1 MSKLEEQLYKY
12 AEDAA
17 GQLVPDEMDVPHH
30 QFSDGFYGKVR
41 KLTDPAEYKKCRR
54 RRLRCR
60 GMKIAAACIVICLV
74 AVPAAFPA
82 AGSFYE
88 RIFRMIRIAVGPDE
102 EEGLR
107 EAEFGYLPDGMEILG
122 VSGNG
127 EAGYYLYQAG
137 DPEQEQVI
145 FQVFQRTVAEGEK
158 EITVEAE
165 GATEK
170 IETDGGIYYVTRE
183 NGSVSIAWDL
193 EENFFVI
200 SGDLDQEEL
209 LRVAEGI
216 SLE

>member
-17 GQLVPDEMDVPHH
+17 GRIVPDETEIPHH

-41 KLTDPAEYKKCRR
+41 KLTDPAEYKRCRKQ
-54 RRLRCR
+54 RLRRCIR
-60 GMKIAAACIVICLV
+60 IAAACMVICLV

-88 RIFRMIRIAVGPDE
+88 RIFQMIRIAVKPDE
-102 EEGLR
+102 GEELQ

-122 VSGNG
+122 ISGN
-127 EAGYYLYQAG
+127 EENGYYLYQAE

-158 EITVEAE
+158 EITVGAE
-165 GATEK
+165 GTTEQ

-183 NGSVSIAWDL
+183 NGSVSIAWNL
-193 EENFFVI
+193 EGNFFVI